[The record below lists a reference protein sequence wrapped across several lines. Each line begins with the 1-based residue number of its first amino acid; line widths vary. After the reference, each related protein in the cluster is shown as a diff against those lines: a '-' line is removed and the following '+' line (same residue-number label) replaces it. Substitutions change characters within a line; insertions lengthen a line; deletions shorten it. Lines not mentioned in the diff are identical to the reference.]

1 MPVVLNVAA
10 RSRLRAPVLSDL
22 IPGDRVRD
30 LLVVVGFAAA
40 IGLCAQLSIRLPFT
54 PVPVTGQTFAV
65 LLGGLAVGTRR
76 ALAGTVL
83 YLALG
88 LIGVPWFAA
97 GAGGIA
103 VLTTPSFGYI
113 VGFVFAA
120 ALLGWLASRRFDRRP
135 LTVLA
140 AMVAGDLVIYLFGAT
155 WLAVDLHL
163 TAASA
168 IALGVTPFLI
178 GDALKTLVA
187 MGLFPSTWKLVGSR
201 GGSAQ

>member
-1 MPVVLNVAA
+1 MLNAA
-10 RSRLRAPVLSDL
+10 AGSRVQAPVLSDL
-22 IPGDRVRD
+22 IPGERVRD
-30 LLVVVGFAAA
+30 LLVVLGFAAA
-40 IGLCAQLSIRLPFT
+40 IGVCAQVSIRLPFT
-54 PVPVTGQTFAV
+54 PVPITGQTFAV

-88 LIGVPWFAA
+88 LVGVPWFAA
-97 GAGGIA
+97 GAGGFA

-120 ALLGWLASRRFDRRP
+120 ALLGWLATRRLDRRP

-163 TAASA
+163 SAASA

-187 MGLFPSTWKLVGSR
+187 MGLFPTAWKLLGSR
-201 GGSAQ
+201 DASAQ